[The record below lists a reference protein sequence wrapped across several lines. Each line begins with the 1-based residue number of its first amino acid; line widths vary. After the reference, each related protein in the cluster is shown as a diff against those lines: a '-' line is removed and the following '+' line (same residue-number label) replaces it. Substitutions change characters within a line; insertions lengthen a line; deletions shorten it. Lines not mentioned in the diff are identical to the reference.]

1 MEKKK
6 EKSYLINQL
15 YDYLEEQIQI
25 LKSDRNQLNHKMH
38 DIVQEKNEKEGTI
51 ENQQKIYQIRKI
63 FSPLPLEIEETKQ
76 SVSEDVIKIE
86 KDIKEFQNM
95 IRQKDHKIEE
105 LHSYQKG
112 LEDDLLLGDL
122 VTEDEQG
129 DEKIP
134 FVPAFDELMRY
145 IRKIYPTA
153 RLNYREA
160 KQESKVVMT
169 FSFLKGFHILLETL
183 MTDIGVF
190 VINFENI
197 IDEYKIL
204 IKIEAKPKVIKNA
217 KEFYEKRMELEKQLT
232 KEFSVTRWKTNSIN
246 VQALIKL

>member
-6 EKSYLINQL
+6 EQSYLINQL
-15 YDYLEEQIQI
+15 YDYLEEQIQV
-25 LKSDRNQLNHKMH
+25 LKSDRNQLNSKMH
-38 DIVQEKNEKEGTI
+38 EIVQEKKEKEGTI
-51 ENQQKIYQIRKI
+51 ESQQKIYQIRKI

-95 IRQKDHKIEE
+95 IREKDHKIEE

-112 LEDDLLLGDL
+112 LEDDLLFKDI
-122 VTEDEQG
+122 VTDDGQE

-134 FVPAFDELMRY
+134 FVPAFQELMRY
-145 IRKIYPTA
+145 IKKMYPAA
-153 RLNYREA
+153 RLNYRDTM
-160 KQESKVVMT
+160 QESKVCMT
-169 FSFLKGFHILLETL
+169 FSFLKGFHALFEVL
-183 MTDIGVF
+183 MADIGIF
-190 VINFENI
+190 VMNFENT

-217 KEFYEKRMELEKQLT
+217 KDFYEKRTSLEKELT

-246 VQALIKL
+246 VQALIEL

>member
-6 EKSYLINQL
+6 EKNYLISQL
-15 YDYLEEQIQI
+15 YDYLEEQIQV
-25 LKSDRNQLNHKMH
+25 LKADRKQLNRKMH
-38 DIVQEKNEKEGTI
+38 ELVQEKNAKEGSI

-76 SVSEDVIKIE
+76 TISEDMIRIE
-86 KDIKEFQNM
+86 KEIKEFQNM
-95 IRQKDHKIEE
+95 IKEKDHKIEE

-112 LEDDLLLGDL
+112 LEEDLLFTDI
-122 VTEDEQG
+122 VTDDQK

-134 FVPAFDELMRY
+134 FIPAFEELIRY
-145 IRKIYPTA
+145 IKKMYPTA
-153 RLNYREA
+153 RFNYREVN
-160 KQESKVVMT
+160 QESKVSMT
-169 FSFLKGFHILLETL
+169 FSFLKGFHALLEVL

-190 VINFENI
+190 VINVENT

-204 IKIEAKPKVIKNA
+204 IKIETKPKVIKNA
-217 KEFYEKRMELEKQLT
+217 KEFYEKRSSLEKQLT

-246 VQALIKL
+246 VQALIEL